1 MVEVTV
7 ALLAAALLADT
18 DPHAAVTALSAGSE
32 PDNAVDRALA
42 ALAAAPADR
51 QLAEAVAGALLE
63 AARGQPEMTARLR
76 SWLSAQD
83 TMVNHARPTERGI
96 HAHSDATADHSNTVG
111 GSARIDGPS
120 IQAHTI
126 IGGVRLT
133 TRGPDRPLPVPRQLP
148 PVPNRFVDR
157 ERDLS
162 ALNSLTDTPLVVVS
176 GPAGVGKTT
185 FVSHWLRRIRDD
197 FPDGQLYADIGTAAT
212 GAPVPPQEAL
222 GQFLR
227 AYGFTDLPSDPAE
240 QAALWRSVTGDLRI
254 AVMLDNAVSAAQV
267 RPLLPGGS
275 GSLSVVASRR
285 RLTGLLADGAA
296 FHELGLLE
304 PDAAVELLVGRIGDH
319 RAEHERDAVT
329 AVAELC
335 AGLPLA
341 LCLAGARM
349 AARPRQTVASL
360 VEALNHEGG
369 RLAALHADGH
379 SVVQAALD
387 ESYASLPPDMAHGYR
402 CLGALPFAVLGIEVV
417 AAACDLPIPQAE
429 AVADGLIEVNLLE
442 DLGANRF
449 RFHDLVRLH
458 AAQRASQDQSVAT
471 LDGTRR
477 AVGWYLTT
485 ATAAEALLTPS
496 HRNLPREYP
505 PGTPPPLSF
514 HDPNAAL
521 DWLSREQSQLATA
534 LRIAADND
542 WHATVWQLADALWP
556 LWNRLRPYD
565 LWLEAHHKG
574 LAAARRD
581 GRPGALSRML
591 TSGGGALL
599 NCGRPEEALAW
610 YAEALDHARADQDQ
624 KAEAQALHG
633 LGRAHH
639 MLGRLSEATSF
650 FSRALARREAI
661 GYVRGAAL
669 TRVCLGEI
677 AIAQGRFDQ
686 AVAELTTAHG
696 ELAAIPDPHDAA
708 RALVF
713 LGRARAARGDFA
725 AADSHLEAA
734 LNEFRSIGSVH
745 WQGRT
750 MEMLGLTA
758 LDRGARATARTWFEQ
773 SLAVYTSISPRD
785 TRRLLDR
792 INSLREPPAPA

>member
-7 ALLAAALLADT
+7 ALLTAALLAGA
-18 DPHAAVTALSAGSE
+18 DPHTAVTALGTGCE

-42 ALAAAPADR
+42 ALEAVPADHAR
-51 QLAEAVAGALLE
+51 AGALAEALLD
-63 AARGQPEMTARLR
+63 ATHGQPEMTARLHR
-76 SWLSAQD
+76 WITAQD
-83 TMVNHARPTERGI
+83 TVVNPTGSTEHGI

-126 IGGVRLT
+126 IGGVHLT

-148 PVPNRFVDR
+148 PVPHRFVDR
-157 ERDLS
+157 ERDLNI
-162 ALNSLTDTPLVVVS
+162 LNSLTSAPLVVVS

-185 FVSHWLRRIRDD
+185 FVTHWLRRIRDE
-197 FPDGQLYADIGTAAT
+197 FPNGQLYADIGPAAT
-212 GAPVPPQEAL
+212 GTPVPPQEAL

-227 AYGFTDLPSDPAE
+227 AYGFTDLPSDQAE
-240 QAALWRSVTGDLRI
+240 QVALWRSVTGDLRI

-275 GSLSVVASRR
+275 GSLSVVTSRR
-285 RLTGLLADGAA
+285 RLTGLLADGGT

-304 PDAAVELLVGRIGDH
+304 PEAAVELLVGRIGDH
-319 RAEHERDAVT
+319 RAEHERDAVAT
-329 AVAELC
+329 VAELC

-360 VEALNHEGG
+360 VNALNHEGG

-379 SVVQAALD
+379 SAVQAALD
-387 ESYASLPPDMAHGYR
+387 ESYTSLPPDMAHGYR
-402 CLGALPFAVLGIEVV
+402 CLGSLSFTVFGTEVV
-417 AAACDLPIPQAE
+417 AAACDVPIPQAE

-449 RFHDLVRLH
+449 RFHELVRLH
-458 AAQRASQDQSVAT
+458 AAQRASQDQSVTT
-471 LDGTRR
+471 LGGTRR
-477 AVGWYLTT
+477 AVGWYLAT

-505 PGTPPPLSF
+505 RGTPPPLSF
-514 HDPNAAL
+514 GDPNAAL

-534 LRIAADND
+534 LRTAADNG
-542 WHATVWQLADALWP
+542 WHATVWQLTDALWP
-556 LWNRLRPYD
+556 LWHRLRPYD
-565 LWLEAHHKG
+565 LWLEAHDKG

-581 GRPGALSRML
+581 GRPAALSRML

-599 NCGRPEEALAW
+599 NSGRPEEALTW
-610 YAEALDHARADQDQ
+610 YTEALDHARADQDR
-624 KAEAQALHG
+624 KAEAQSLHG
-633 LGRAHH
+633 IGRAHH

-650 FSRALARREAI
+650 FTRALARREAI
-661 GYVRGAAL
+661 GYIRGAAL
-669 TRVCLGEI
+669 TRICLGEI
-677 AIAQGRFDQ
+677 AIAQGASDQ
-686 AVAELTTAHG
+686 AFAELTTAHR
-696 ELAAIPDPHDAA
+696 ELAAIPDLHDAA
-708 RALVF
+708 RALAF
-713 LGRARAARGDFA
+713 LGRAQATRGDFA
-725 AADSHLEAA
+725 AAVSHLEAA
-734 LNEFRSIGSVH
+734 LDEFRSLGSVH
-745 WQGRT
+745 WQSRA

-758 LDRGARATARTWFEQ
+758 LDRGDQATARTWFER
-773 SLAVYTSISPRD
+773 SLAVYASISPRD
-785 TRRLLDR
+785 TRRLRDR
-792 INSLREPPAPA
+792 INSLREPPAPV

>member
-7 ALLAAALLADT
+7 ALLAAALLADAN
-18 DPHAAVTALSAGSE
+18 PHVAVTALSAGSE
-32 PDNAVDRALA
+32 PNNAVDLALA
-42 ALAAAPADR
+42 ALEAAPADR
-51 QLAEAVAGALLE
+51 ALAEALAEALLD
-63 AARGQPEMTARLR
+63 AARGQPEMTARLHR
-76 SWLSAQD
+76 WITAQG
-83 TMVNHARPTERGI
+83 TVVNRAGPTEGCLQ
-96 HAHSDATADHSNTVG
+96 AHSEATADHSNTVG

-126 IGGVRLT
+126 IGGVHLT
-133 TRGPDRPLPVPRQLP
+133 THGPDRPLPVPRQLP

-157 ERDLS
+157 ERDLT
-162 ALNSLTDTPLVVVS
+162 ALNSLHNTHLVVVS

-185 FVSHWLRRIRDD
+185 LVSHWLRQLRDD
-197 FPDGQLYADIGTAAT
+197 FPDGQLYADLGVTAT
-212 GAPVPPQEAL
+212 GTPVPPQEAL

-227 AYGFTDLPSDPAE
+227 AYGFTDLPSDQAE
-240 QAALWRSVTGDLRI
+240 QTALWRSVAGNLRI

-267 RPLLPGGS
+267 RPLLPSGS
-275 GSLSVVASRR
+275 RSLSVVASRR

-296 FHELGLLE
+296 FHDLGLLE

-319 RAEHERDAVT
+319 RAEHEREAVT
-329 AVAELC
+329 TVAELC

-349 AARPRQTVASL
+349 AARPRQTVSSL
-360 VEALNHEGG
+360 VDTLNREGG

-379 SVVQAALD
+379 SAVEAALD
-387 ESYASLPPDMAHGYR
+387 ESYASLLPDMAHGYR
-402 CLGALPFAVLGIEVV
+402 CLGGLPFAVFGTEVV
-417 AAACDLPIPQAE
+417 AAACDLQIPRAE

-449 RFHDLVRLH
+449 RFHELVRLH
-458 AAQRASQDQSVAT
+458 AAQRASEDQSVAT

-477 AVGWYLTT
+477 AVGWYLAT
-485 ATAAEALLTPS
+485 ATAAEALLAPS

-505 PGTPPPLSF
+505 RGTPPPLSF
-514 HDPNAAL
+514 DDPSVAL
-521 DWLSREQSQLATA
+521 DWLSREQGQLATA
-534 LRIAADND
+534 LRTAADND
-542 WHATVWQLADALWP
+542 WHAAVWQLADALWP
-556 LWNRLRPYD
+556 LWHRLRPYD

-599 NCGRPEEALAW
+599 NSGQPEEALSW
-610 YAEALDHARADQDQ
+610 YAEALHNARADQDQ
-624 KAEAQALHG
+624 KAEAQSLHG
-633 LGRAHH
+633 IGRAHH

-650 FSRALARREAI
+650 FTLALARREAI
-661 GYVRGAAL
+661 GYIRGAAL

-677 AIAQGRFDQ
+677 AIAQGRSDQ
-686 AVAELTTAHG
+686 AVAELTTAHR

-708 RALVF
+708 RALAL
-713 LGRARAARGDFA
+713 LGRAQAARGNFA
-725 AADSHLEAA
+725 TASSHLEAA
-734 LNEFRSIGSVH
+734 LDEFRSIGSIH

-758 LDRGARATARTWFEQ
+758 LDRGAQATAQAWFER
-773 SLAVYTSISPRD
+773 SLAVYASISPRD
-785 TRRLLDR
+785 TRRLLER
-792 INSLREPPAPA
+792 ISSLREPPAPV